1 MAPRARR
8 RCRRWPPVT
17 RLHVASVLPKV
28 TADMVVRWEPG
39 VDPRDAEEAV
49 KQAARHAIQRYRDLA
64 NDAEAGS

>member
-1 MAPRARR
+1 
-8 RCRRWPPVT
+8 
-17 RLHVASVLPKV
+17 LHVASVLPKV